1 MANVMGVPRLE
12 FYAKCGKK
20 WVKFDKDTESG
31 DCVWERLARDLMWRY
46 LAKANYAKKVTETVY
61 GNVRTVTVYDYTDEM
76 PPMKR
81 VYTLPN

>member
-1 MANVMGVPRLE
+1 MANVMGNPRLE
-12 FYAKCGKK
+12 FYSKCGKK
-20 WVKFDKDTESG
+20 WVKYDENETG
-31 DCVWERLARDLMWRY
+31 DIVWERLARDLMWRY

-61 GNVRTVTVYDYTDEM
+61 RNCRTITVYDYTDGM